1 MRYSLLTMAALLCT
15 LTACHKDKHEKEKV
29 PDTQSV
35 LVYVAGDNNLTS
47 RYNFFELDL
56 KQMIEGSKNVS
67 AGNNLLCFVDVYGQR
82 PYLMKVENGDTLR
95 VHTFKEEMKS
105 SDPATLQTAMNWMKE
120 NYPALSYGLVLWGH
134 ADGWVIWEQTA
145 ASRQRRAYGQD
156 KVDGEQWMNIPDMAR
171 TLETFCQGQPLRF
184 IFADCCCFQCVESDY
199 ELRNVADYIIASA
212 AEIPGEGAPYKTVV
226 PALFS
231 QRTDFYQL
239 VCDAYF
245 EQVCEVEKLVA
256 QYTKYQEPL
265 SVVKTSAMEPLAQ
278 ATKQALKQTF
288 EPIDSEGN
296 GYPNVSGLIYYYDQT
311 LFDMNDVLQRFATP
325 EVYNEWKQT
334 FDQAVAYKTYTPV
347 WMSNGHVPYLDYLGT
362 EFRDFQMTEER
373 YGGVSMFLPQNSEE
387 KLKKRENTTIS
398 QMQWYAAVGLQELG
412 WGK

>member
-1 MRYSLLTMAALLCT
+1 MR
-15 LTACHKDKHEKEKV
+15 
-29 PDTQSV
+29 
-35 LVYVAGDNNLTS
+35 
-47 RYNFFELDL
+47 
-56 KQMIEGSKNVS
+56 
-67 AGNNLLCFVDVYGQR
+67 
-82 PYLMKVENGDTLR
+82 
-95 VHTFKEEMKS
+95 
-105 SDPATLQTAMNWMKE
+105 
-120 NYPALSYGLVLWGH
+120 
-134 ADGWVIWEQTA
+134 
-145 ASRQRRAYGQD
+145 
-156 KVDGEQWMNIPDMAR
+156 
-171 TLETFCQGQPLRF
+171 
-184 IFADCCCFQCVESDY
+184 
-199 ELRNVADYIIASA
+199 
-212 AEIPGEGAPYKTVV
+212 YKTVV

-265 SVVKTSAMEPLAQ
+265 SVVKASAMEPLAQ

-398 QMQWYAAVGLQELG
+398 QMQWYAAAGLQELG
-412 WGK
+412 W